1 MREQAGEDIHLLMV
15 LQSSPPRCCW
25 GQCAVFMARVVV
37 ADLVVVLLDYLEWW
51 LVSVGW
57 K

>member
-25 GQCAVFMARVVV
+25 GQCAVFMAHVVV